1 MEHYVFGS
9 YDPRLVVLSVLI
21 AVLASYAALDLAGR
35 VTAARGVVRRLWFS
49 GGAIAMGTGIWS
61 MHYVGMLAFRLPVPV
76 LYDWPTVLVSLLAA
90 ILASATALYVVSRKS
105 MGPAQAIAGSIC
117 MGSGIAGMHYIGMAA
132 MRLPAMCHYSKPEVA
147 ASVVLAILIS
157 LVALL
162 LTFHFRGETA
172 SGGWRKA
179 VSAMVMGA
187 AIPAMHYTGMAA
199 ASFTAP
205 AAMHENMS
213 HALTI
218 SSLGIVGIVSV
229 TILLLGFTVTTA
241 LLDRRFAS
249 EVEESKTLVTLLLEF
264 APEAIYGIDKKGAY
278 TFCNHAFLKL
288 TGYGSFT
295 DLQGKNVHDVIHH
308 TKPDGTP
315 YPVEEC
321 RIYEAFRRGKG
332 THVDSEVLW
341 RKDGTSFPAEY
352 WSHPLLRDGQ
362 LIVSVVTFV
371 DISDRKRVESKLVS
385 LTERL
390 SLATAVAKVGV
401 WDWDVTSNVFTW
413 DGTMFE
419 IYGLPAAPATP
430 YEKWS
435 AAVHPEDLPAIEATL
450 RKVICEKGQGASEF
464 RIVLANGAVRNISS
478 AERVVLDDSA
488 EVSRVIGVNMDI
500 TERKGTEEALRDSEA
515 QMAHSAQHDFLTGLP
530 NRLLLNDRVGQAIAV
545 APRHMKKIGVLFLD
559 LDGFKH
565 INDSLGHPI
574 GDQLLR
580 SVAKRL
586 MDCVRGTDTVSRQGG
601 DEFVVLLSEM
611 ERPEDAAITARRIL
625 QTVAEAHSIDQHDLH
640 ITACIGI
647 SVYPDDGL
655 DAETLIKN
663 ADTAMYQVKE
673 NGRRNYQFFK
683 PAMNVRAVARQSIE
697 EDLRSALEHQDFA
710 LHYQPK
716 INLRTGDITGAEALL
731 RWMHPTRGPV
741 SPAEF
746 IPVAEDSGLIL
757 PIGRWVLREACMQ
770 AKAWVDA
777 GLALGSIAVNVSAM
791 EFRNENFLE
800 GLFATLAETGLDP
813 RSLELELTESVL
825 MKRAESTE
833 SILQTLRARGVRL
846 AVDDFGTG
854 YSSLSYLR
862 KFPINALK
870 IDQSFVRQ
878 ITTTPDETTIV
889 TAVISMGRSL
899 NLRVIAEGVETQEEL
914 AFLQAHQCDEAQGYY
929 FSRPVVGEQFA
940 ELLKTGVL
948 QTVLK

>member
-49 GGAIAMGTGIWS
+49 GGAMAMGTGIWS
-61 MHYVGMLAFRLPVPV
+61 MHYVGMLAFRLPIPV

-105 MGPAQAIAGSIC
+105 MGPAQAVAGSIC

-132 MRLPAMCHYSKPEVA
+132 MRLPATCHYSKPIVVV
-147 ASVVLAILIS
+147 SVVLAILIS

-179 VSAMVMGA
+179 VSAIVMGA
-187 AIPAMHYTGMAA
+187 AIPVMHYTGMAA
-199 ASFTAP
+199 ARFTAP
-205 AAMHENMS
+205 AVVHEDTS

-229 TILLLGFTVTTA
+229 TILLLGFTVAIA
-241 LLDRRFAS
+241 LLDRRFAA
-249 EVEESKTLVTLLLEF
+249 EVQQSKALVTLLLEF
-264 APEAIYGIDKKGAY
+264 APEAIYGIDRKGAC
-278 TFCNHAFLKL
+278 TFCNQAFLKL

-295 DLQGKNVHDVIHH
+295 DLQGKNVHDLIHH

-321 RIYEAFRRGKG
+321 RIYEAFRLNKG

-362 LIVSVVTFV
+362 VIGSVVTFV
-371 DISDRKRVESKLVS
+371 DISDRKRVESKLLS

-419 IYGLPAAPATP
+419 IYGLPAAPSTP

-435 AAVHPEDLPAIEATL
+435 AAVHPEDLPAVEATL

-574 GDQLLR
+574 GDKLLQ

-586 MDCVRGTDTVSRQGG
+586 VDCVRLTDTVSRQGG

-625 QTVAEAHSIDQHDLH
+625 QTVAEAHSIDQHNLY
-640 ITACIGI
+640 ITVCIGI

-697 EDLRSALEHQDFA
+697 ENLRSALEHQEFA

-716 INLRTGDITGAEALL
+716 IDLRTGEITGAEALL
-731 RWMHPTRGPV
+731 RWTHPTQGPV
-741 SPAEF
+741 PPAEF

-757 PIGRWVLREACMQ
+757 PIGRWVLREACTH
-770 AKAWVDA
+770 AKAWLDA
-777 GLALGSIAVNVSAM
+777 GLPLDSIAVNVSAM

-800 GLFATLAETGLDP
+800 GLFAILAETGLDP
-813 RSLELELTESVL
+813 RCLELELTESVL

-833 SILQTLRARGVRL
+833 SILQALRARGVRL

-854 YSSLSYLR
+854 YSSLSYLS
-862 KFPINALK
+862 KFPLNALK

-878 ITTTPDETTIV
+878 ITTTPAETSIV

-929 FSRPVVGEQFA
+929 FSRPIVGEQFA
-940 ELLKTGVL
+940 KLLKTGVL